1 MGHVQ
6 DRWWKEVKD
15 PETKEV
21 KRVKTELHGKG
32 LRYKV
37 RYFDPNGNEKSRS
50 FPDRQKKRA
59 DDFLLEVES
68 DKREGKY
75 VDPKA
80 GEIKFA
86 AYVETWFGGQSQ
98 DAATQEN
105 LRYQVNKRLVP
116 YFGKSSLKSID
127 IPMVRGWITGMSE
140 AGLSLTYQQLLFDR
154 LSSILNAAVEEKII
168 HANACKARSVQ
179 RPSPP
184 ERRIKPWPEKRLH
197 SIRLALP
204 ARYKPAAVLGAG
216 AGMRQGEV
224 FGFSPDDIDR
234 DAAELHIVRQVRIVK
249 NTLVWAPPKSK
260 KERSVP
266 AGDGVLDELDDY
278 MEEYP
283 PVAVTLPW
291 EKPDGKLVTVRLLMT
306 TPDGSA
312 CRRQKFNM
320 GVWRPAFARA
330 GLEYVPQDD
339 GMHAL
344 RHLYASAQLEG
355 GVSVKALSV
364 NLGHHDPGFT
374 LRVYTHLMP
383 SSGDKSRKAA
393 NALFKPKK
401 RADGLE
407 TA

>member
-15 PETKEV
+15 PKTKEV
-21 KRVKTELHGKG
+21 SRVKTDLYGKG

-37 RYFDPNGNEKSRS
+37 RYFDPQGNEKSKS
-50 FPDRQKKRA
+50 FPDRQKKA
-59 DDFLLEVES
+59 AENFLLEVES
-68 DKREGKY
+68 DKLEGKY

-80 GEIKFA
+80 GEVKFEV
-86 AYVETWFGGQSQ
+86 YVESWFGGQSQ

-116 YFGKSSLKSID
+116 FFGKSSLKAID
-127 IPMVRGWITGMSE
+127 IPMVRSWISGMTE
-140 AGLSLTYQQLLFDR
+140 DELSLTYQQLLFDR
-154 LSSILNAAVEEKII
+154 LSSILNAAVEERKL
-168 HANACKARSVQ
+168 HTNVCKARSVQ

-184 ERRIKPWPEKRLH
+184 ERRVKPWPEKRLH
-197 SIRLALP
+197 SVRLALP

-216 AGMRQGEV
+216 AGMRQGEI

-234 DAAELHIVRQVRIVK
+234 DARELHVVRQVRIVK
-249 NTLVWAPPKSK
+249 NTLVFALPKSK

-278 MEEYP
+278 MEEFP
-283 PVAVTLPW
+283 PIAVTLPW
-291 EKPDGKLVTVRLLMT
+291 EKPGGRPVTVRLLMT
-306 TPDGSA
+306 TPDKNA

-330 GLEYVPQDD
+330 GLTYVTQDD

-344 RHLYASAQLEG
+344 RHLYASVQLEN
-355 GVSVKALSV
+355 GVSIKALSV
-364 NLGHHDPGFT
+364 NLGHSDPGFT